1 MCYVRSRKKNIKR
14 RVLICA
20 LSVVLLIFISL
31 RIINLKLD
39 PLVCDVAEEQ
49 IKNNIASLISSTIN
63 EYTFENEFIDVKYE
77 NGKISSIT
85 TNTAMLNNFKAMIV
99 SKISEVLAG
108 VEEYKIEV
116 SYANLFDE
124 EILFGNATA
133 LTVSAGVLPIY
144 SVAGDIR
151 SELNSAG
158 INQTHYSVFLS
169 INVDVNA
176 VLLISTVEISTEYE
190 ICLADAVIVG
200 EVPEF
205 FFTDGTL
212 RSYQTE
218 E

>member
-1 MCYVRSRKKNIKR
+1 MCYLRSRKKNIKR
-14 RVLICA
+14 RVIICI
-20 LSVVLLIFISL
+20 LSVVIVIIVSL

-39 PLVCDVAEEQ
+39 PLVCDIAEEQ

-63 EYTFENEFIDVKYE
+63 EYTFENEFINVKYD

-99 SKISEVLAG
+99 SRISEVLAE
-108 VEEYKIEV
+108 VEEYKIDV

-124 EILFGNATA
+124 EIIFGNATA

-205 FFTDGTL
+205 FFTGDTL